1 MIDDEETNEQEQPE
15 KKKSVSS
22 TVKIIVIAVVL
33 TLFVGGGLVAGTY
46 YFVSSMNPDE
56 KASTDKKDKKDE
68 EEDEEDEDEEDEEE
82 GDDEEDEE
90 DSEEDEEDSESNNKD
105 KPAQYLPM
113 DPKFVVSFHD
123 QKTARF
129 MQFEIEVMSRDKKT
143 FEVINLHSAAIRS
156 SLLMLFGGQNSDV
169 MSTREGKQMLLD
181 ETVKDINATLVK
193 ITGKKSFKSAVEA
206 AYFNSFVI
214 Q

>member
-1 MIDDEETNEQEQPE
+1 MADEEEINEEEQGK
-15 KKKSVSS
+15 KKKSGSS
-22 TVKIIVIAVVL
+22 TVKIIILTVIL
-33 TLFVGGGLVAGTY
+33 SLLVGGGLVAGTY

-56 KASTDKKDKKDE
+56 KASTDKKDKKDD
-68 EEDEEDEDEEDEEE
+68 EDEEDEDEEDEEE
-82 GDDEEDEE
+82 GDDEEDEDEE
-90 DSEEDEEDSESNNKD
+90 DSEEDEDDSESNKD

-156 SLLMLFGGQNSDV
+156 SLLMLFGGQNSEV

-181 ETVKDINATLVK
+181 ETVKDVNATLVK